1 MAWQAAQGDPS
12 RGTSSCVDDFVIFLF
27 QMQLFSCLLDNCYF
41 PENSNILYI
50 IHYII
55 YYYTIHY
62 IHQIHY
68 ILYCIHN
75 IVTETCLLTVGGH
88 RQTHFGQG
96 LLGYHQGV
104 RQGGVVCRQG
114 LVFQ

>member
-1 MAWQAAQGDPS
+1 MYN
-12 RGTSSCVDDFVIFLF
+12 TL
-27 QMQLFSCLLDNCYF
+27 
-41 PENSNILYI
+41 
-50 IHYII
+50 
-55 YYYTIHY
+55 YTIHY

-75 IVTETCLLTVGGH
+75 IVTETCLLTVGGR

-104 RQGGVVCRQG
+104 RHGAAACARPQG
-114 LVFQ
+114 LAFQ

>member
-1 MAWQAAQGDPS
+1 M
-12 RGTSSCVDDFVIFLF
+12 
-27 QMQLFSCLLDNCYF
+27 Y
-41 PENSNILYI
+41 NIL
-50 IHYII
+50 
-55 YYYTIHY
+55 YTIHY

-104 RQGGVVCRQG
+104 RQGAAVCRQG
-114 LVFQ
+114 LAFQ

>member
-1 MAWQAAQGDPS
+1 M
-12 RGTSSCVDDFVIFLF
+12 
-27 QMQLFSCLLDNCYF
+27 Y
-41 PENSNILYI
+41 NIL
-50 IHYII
+50 
-55 YYYTIHY
+55 YTIHY
-62 IHQIHY
+62 VHQIHY

-104 RQGGVVCRQG
+104 RQGGAVYRQG

>member
-1 MAWQAAQGDPS
+1 M
-12 RGTSSCVDDFVIFLF
+12 ILY
-27 QMQLFSCLLDNCYF
+27 MY
-41 PENSNILYI
+41 NILYI
-50 IHYII
+50 
-55 YYYTIHY
+55 IHY

-104 RQGGVVCRQG
+104 RQGAAVCRQG
-114 LVFQ
+114 LAFQ